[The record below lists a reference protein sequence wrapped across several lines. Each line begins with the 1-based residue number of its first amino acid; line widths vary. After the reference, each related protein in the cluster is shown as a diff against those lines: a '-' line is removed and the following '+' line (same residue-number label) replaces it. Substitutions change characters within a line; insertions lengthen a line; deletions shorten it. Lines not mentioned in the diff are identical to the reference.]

1 MKPLLLKLRS
11 SRAPAVERGSVVE
24 RGSDDTLGRG
34 MDLALTVLV
43 FLAIGY
49 VLDRWLGLFPLFTIT
64 LVVLASVGAGVRMK
78 YVYDAT
84 MERHEAQLRESRRG
98 TTPLEDVA

>member
-1 MKPLLLKLRS
+1 MKPLMFKIRS
-11 SRAPAVERGSVVE
+11 GRAPAVE

-34 MDLALTVLV
+34 MDLALTLLV

-49 VLDRWLGLFPLFTIT
+49 ALDSWLGLFPLFTIT
-64 LVVLASVGAGVRMK
+64 LVVLSAVGAFVRMK

-84 MERHEAQLRESRRG
+84 MERHEAQRREARRVG
-98 TTPLEDVA
+98 VANLEDVA

>member
-1 MKPLLLKLRS
+1 MKPLLFKLRS
-11 SRAPAVERGSVVE
+11 GRAPAVE

-49 VLDRWLGLFPLFTIT
+49 VIDQWLGLFPLFTIT
-64 LVVLASVGAGVRMK
+64 LVVLAAVGAGVRMK

-84 MERHEAQLRESRRG
+84 MERHEEQLRRSRRG
-98 TTPLEDVA
+98 TQHLEDAT

>member
-11 SRAPAVERGSVVE
+11 GRAPAVE

-43 FLAIGY
+43 FLVIGY
-49 VLDRWLGLFPLFTIT
+49 VIDRWLGLFPVFTIA
-64 LVVLASVGAGVRMK
+64 LVVLAAVGAGVRMK

-98 TTPLEDVA
+98 AARMEDAA